1 MTTIITNNK
10 RFFPKLEI
18 DKTSPLPLHVQLADV
33 LKRSLIKHRV
43 MPGTALPSERKISDL
58 LEINRN
64 TVHRAYEQLVSEGL
78 AEEINGRR
86 GLFVADSAK
95 NKYRPSFPTI
105 GIVMPASFSKFISMI
120 SQNGLNYLSG
130 IIDRATELN
139 HSTMIINLPDPDEHP
154 DKIKIWVDS
163 FISKLCGIINLGDR
177 YINHDKPFEA
187 LMAYRHIPHIF
198 VSGYS
203 DQSNISSVSGDVAS
217 GGIAAAELL
226 RDNGHRNIGLLSLD
240 FSHSNSRMFK
250 YFAIKRID
258 VLKSCFEKC
267 GLTIKPEWISYSGRQ
282 EEDIKQEVIKIFS
295 QKDTPTALW
304 CQNDEIALS
313 AIKALND
320 FGLDVPKDVSIIG
333 FDNIEESCNSNPPL
347 TTIKEPCYSV
357 GRQAVE
363 LAVDLFKNGSP
374 GEAKAIKIPT
384 SLIVRES
391 VAKAKNGITQ
401 L

>member
-78 AEEINGRR
+78 AEEIEGRR

-95 NKYRPSFPTI
+95 NKYRPSFPAI
-105 GIVMPASFSKFISMI
+105 GIVMPISFSQFISMS

-139 HSTMIINLPDPDEHP
+139 HSTMIINLPDYDEHP
-154 DKIKIWVDS
+154 DKIKIWIDS

-177 YINHDKPFEA
+177 YNDHDKPFEA
-187 LMAYRHIPHIF
+187 LMTCRHIPHIF
-198 VSGYS
+198 ISGYS
-203 DQSNISSVSGDVAS
+203 EQSNISSVSGDVAS
-217 GGIAAAELL
+217 GGMAAAELL
-226 RDNGHRNIGLLSLD
+226 RDNGHRNVGLLTLE
-240 FSHSNSRMFK
+240 FPHLSNRMFK
-250 YFAIKRID
+250 NFAKKRLD
-258 VLKSCFEKC
+258 VLKACFKKC
-267 GLTIKPEWISYSGRQ
+267 DLTVKPEWISHSCDKEENINQ
-282 EEDIKQEVIKIFS
+282 EIIRIFS
-295 QKDTPTALW
+295 QKNPPTALW

-320 FGLDVPKDVSIIG
+320 FGLDVPNDVSVIG
-333 FDNIEESCNSNPPL
+333 FDDIREGWDSKPAL
-347 TTIKEPCYSV
+347 TTIKQPCYSV

-374 GEAKAIKIPT
+374 GEAKTIKIPT

-391 VAKAKNGITQ
+391 VGKAKNGITQ